1 MNVSSYQ
8 DTDQTSKS
16 ESPAIM
22 SEAVSITE
30 AETGRNRKEYLG

>member
-8 DTDQTSKS
+8 DTDQMSES

-22 SEAVSITE
+22 SEAVYITE
-30 AETGRNRKEYLG
+30 TETGRNRKEYLG